1 MDDKPPVKLQDALTS
16 CGYDIITFK
25 YNDNNIVNK
34 IKNSNPDAVLISG
47 SDYRINDKHS
57 PTLPRQIL
65 RLGKPILGLC
75 YGFQYL
81 VKATGGKVCTHK
93 DGKLHEYSRFLTIFD
108 KSNMYKFTH
117 HDYIC
122 EMSSEWKPLIYDS
135 AKEQVWMAKDESKK
149 IMGIQFHPELR
160 KPSAQ
165 NFFPKWLEWALKG
178 RQSKVN

>member
-1 MDDKPPVKLQDALTS
+1 MDDKPPVKLQSALTS
-16 CGYDIITFK
+16 CSYDIITFK
-25 YNDNNIVNK
+25 YDDNNIINK
-34 IKNSNPDAVLISG
+34 IRKCNPDAVLISG

-65 RLGKPILGLC
+65 GLGIPILGLC

-81 VKATGGKVCTHK
+81 VKATGGKICTHT
-93 DGKLHEYSRFLTIFD
+93 DGKLHEYSKYLTIFD

-122 EMSSEWKPLIYDS
+122 EMSDEWKPLIYD
-135 AKEQVWMAKDESKK
+135 AKKEQIWMAKNESKK
-149 IMGIQFHPELR
+149 IMGIQFHPELY